1 MTSKKYHVLKYRPI
15 AEATQLTNLI
25 ASISNPSL
33 VGSPLT
39 AEEKVRV
46 PGTHTRPGKGGRR
59 KQD

>member
-1 MTSKKYHVLKYRPI
+1 MTSKHHVLKYRPI
-15 AEATQLTNLI
+15 AEATQLANLI
-25 ASISNPSL
+25 ASISNPSIA
-33 VGSPLT
+33 GSPLI

>member
-1 MTSKKYHVLKYRPI
+1 MTSKHHVLKYRSI
-15 AEATQLTNLI
+15 AEATQLTTLI

-33 VGSPLT
+33 VGSPPLT

-46 PGTHTRPGKGGRR
+46 PGTHTRLGKGGRR